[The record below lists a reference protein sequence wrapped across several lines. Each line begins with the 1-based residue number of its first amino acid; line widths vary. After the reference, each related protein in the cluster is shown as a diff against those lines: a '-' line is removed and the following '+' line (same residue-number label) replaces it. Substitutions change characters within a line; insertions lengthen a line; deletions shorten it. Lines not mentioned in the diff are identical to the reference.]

1 MDLPLII
8 ALEDLEVPV
17 EVLEDQM
24 LVDLAVTLEA
34 LDLGIQDLEVWASE
48 EILDL
53 DQPQLLMLAV
63 LHPMDL
69 VQAQILLD
77 LDQAA
82 AQASL
87 QLATL
92 MLEAHQLQTQALEEH
107 PTALDQAPTLIQD
120 QAPLLILVQAALQTQ
135 GQVLQLS
142 EDLAQVLVVRQAL
155 PTTEQVH
162 QISTELQ
169 DHQLLKQ

>member
-8 ALEDLEVPV
+8 VLEDLEVPV

-24 LVDLAVTLEA
+24 QVDLAVILEA

-53 DQPQLLMLAV
+53 DRPQLLTLTV

-69 VQAQILLD
+69 VQAQVLLD
-77 LDQAA
+77 LDLAA

-87 QLATL
+87 QPATL
-92 MLEAHQLQTQALEEH
+92 ILEAHQLQTQAL
-107 PTALDQAPTLIQD
+107 DQTPTLIQD

-135 GQVLQLS
+135 DQVLQLS

-169 DHQLLKQ
+169 DHQLLKQLQQ